1 MYFFSAELFII
12 ISKPLTI
19 RLHCWAECSI
29 SVTGYITDWKPC
41 YWYWLCVVVEEKTLN
56 KICGTVSTVAY
67 TIYLNII
74 GVIVRTPVT
83 GRVHDVI
90 YDQPELLTK

>member
-1 MYFFSAELFII
+1 MA
-12 ISKPLTI
+12 
-19 RLHCWAECSI
+19 
-29 SVTGYITDWKPC
+29 
-41 YWYWLCVVVEEKTLN
+41 VEEKTLN

-67 TIYLNII
+67 TNII

-83 GRVHDVI
+83 ERVHDVI

>member
-41 YWYWLCVVVEEKTLN
+41 YWYWFVCGCGRKDTQQKYVE
-56 KICGTVSTVAY
+56 
-67 TIYLNII
+67 
-74 GVIVRTPVT
+74 
-83 GRVHDVI
+83 
-90 YDQPELLTK
+90 Q

>member
-1 MYFFSAELFII
+1 MA
-12 ISKPLTI
+12 
-19 RLHCWAECSI
+19 
-29 SVTGYITDWKPC
+29 
-41 YWYWLCVVVEEKTLN
+41 VEEKTLN
-56 KICGTVSTVAY
+56 KIYGTVSTVAY

-83 GRVHDVI
+83 ERVHEVI

>member
-1 MYFFSAELFII
+1 MFG
-12 ISKPLTI
+12 
-19 RLHCWAECSI
+19 LHCWAECSI

-41 YWYWLCVVVEEKTLN
+41 YWYWLCMAVEEKTLN

-67 TIYLNII
+67 TNII

-83 GRVHDVI
+83 ERVHDVI